1 MKKNYWYLYL
11 FEDEEKTE
19 IFKVMKFNTIS
30 EMSNC
35 IQLKPKY
42 LIKLFSR
49 THKTK
54 RSFKILYD
62 LSINPVMKFD
72 LKINL
77 YI

>member
-35 IQLKPKY
+35 IQLKPNILSNY
-42 LIKLFSR
+42 FHGLIKPRGVL
-49 THKTK
+49 KYCM
-54 RSFKILYD
+54 IYQ
-62 LSINPVMKFD
+62 SIP
-72 LKINL
+72 L
-77 YI
+77 

>member
-35 IQLKPKY
+35 IQLKPNILSNFFHG
-42 LIKLFSR
+42 LIKPRGVL
-49 THKTK
+49 KYCM
-54 RSFKILYD
+54 IYQ
-62 LSINPVMKFD
+62 SIP
-72 LKINL
+72 L
-77 YI
+77 